1 MGPTEPG
8 EQVASWRTACPGSA
22 YTDFREETVPV
33 LPGLC
38 RAPGLGLA
46 GKVQDTRMRENNE
59 GNILMYV
66 SEIAHMEWLA
76 VCLNFK
82 LTWCH
87 GF

>member
-1 MGPTEPG
+1 MGPTELG
-8 EQVASWRTACPGSA
+8 SRWLALALLTLISEKKLRLFCP
-22 YTDFREETVPV
+22 V
-33 LPGLC
+33 LC

-59 GNILMYV
+59 GNVLMYM
-66 SEIAHMEWLA
+66 SEIAHVEWLA